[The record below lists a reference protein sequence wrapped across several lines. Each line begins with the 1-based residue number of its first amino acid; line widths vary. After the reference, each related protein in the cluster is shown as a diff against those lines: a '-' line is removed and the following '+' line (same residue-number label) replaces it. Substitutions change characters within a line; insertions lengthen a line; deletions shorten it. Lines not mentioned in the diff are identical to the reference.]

1 MTENRR
7 MTEQA
12 TEGWGNIW
20 QDREPLPRTYI
31 VPGEREDARR
41 LIESSLGVDLP
52 ELGGD
57 DVAVKLF
64 VREEDLFSTTDIH
77 GKEVTMILP
86 ESVRCHDAS
95 RHHAALVIAVGSAC
109 PDDGVQVGDFVL
121 IPRHEG
127 VEMMWQ
133 DTVIRILSSS
143 TLYGVIQ
150 NPRQV
155 TGES

>member
-1 MTENRR
+1 MS
-7 MTEQA
+7 
-12 TEGWGNIW
+12 
-20 QDREPLPRTYI
+20 PLSYI
-31 VPGEREDARR
+31 ESPEREDARR

-52 ELGGD
+52 ELWGD
-57 DVAVKLF
+57 TLAVKLF
-64 VREEDLFSTTDIH
+64 VREEDLFRTTDIH
-77 GKEVTMILP
+77 GKDITVILP

-95 RHHAALVIAVGSAC
+95 RHHAALVIAVGPAC

-127 VEMMWQ
+127 VEVLWQ

>member
-7 MTEQA
+7 GAEQA
-12 TEGWGNIW
+12 TEWWGNIW

-31 VPGEREDARR
+31 VPGEQEDVRR
-41 LIESSLGVDLP
+41 LVETSLGVDLP
-52 ELGGD
+52 ELLGD
-57 DVAVKLF
+57 GVAVKLF
-64 VREEDLFSTTDIH
+64 VREEDLFRTTDSH
-77 GKEVTMILP
+77 GKDITVILP

-95 RHHAALVIAVGSAC
+95 RHHAALVIAVGPAC

-127 VEMMWQ
+127 VEMLWQ
-133 DTVIRILSSS
+133 DTVIRILSLSA
-143 TLYGVIQ
+143 LYGVIQ